1 MAREYSRTQRVAQLL
16 KEEISRLLQREVKD
30 ARIGLVTVTDVR
42 VTRDLKYADVYIYL
56 PGDDERRAKAL
67 EGLSSAAGFMRS
79 RLGRELTIRRMPELR
94 FVLDRTQDHA
104 TRIHELLSELGPI
117 EQSDGGEDGR

>member
-1 MAREYSRTQRVAQLL
+1 MAREYTRTQRVAQLL

-42 VTRDLKYADVYIYL
+42 VTRDLKYADVYVYL
-56 PGDDERRAKAL
+56 SGDEERRAKAL
-67 EGLSSAAGFMRS
+67 EGLTSAAGFMRT

-117 EQSDGGEDGR
+117 EQSDEGEDGQ

>member
-1 MAREYSRTQRVAQLL
+1 MFMSDRLV
-16 KEEISRLLQREVKD
+16 EIYQ
-30 ARIGLVTVTDVR
+30 
-42 VTRDLKYADVYIYL
+42 
-56 PGDDERRAKAL
+56 
-67 EGLSSAAGFMRS
+67 RS